1 MTDIDF
7 TIIEQEDNDS
17 IFPKLII
24 KVKPVLYTHYDPI
37 SDTFDSIKCFCPI
50 CNIANRGKELSLY
63 HSRIAQ
69 CPQCGVNLDWEE
81 YEEKCKGLGI

>member
-1 MTDIDF
+1 MNDIDF

-17 IFPKLII
+17 YFPKVTI

-37 SDTFDSIKCFCPI
+37 SDTFDSIKCTCPI
-50 CNIANRGKELSLY
+50 CNVANRGKEISLY
-63 HSRIAQ
+63 YSRIAQ

>member
-50 CNIANRGKELSLY
+50 CNVANRGDN
-63 HSRIAQ
+63 Q
-69 CPQCGVNLDWEE
+69 
-81 YEEKCKGLGI
+81 